1 MNNIYLAIDAND
13 SYIIST
19 DANVDKKYHIIL
31 SSQGKSKYAKMIKK
45 IAEAIDNDE
54 ITTIELYN
62 LVNRVYSG
70 KPEFVVPFVYNEL
83 YDDIENINERCSQG
97 YSIPR
102 YKTAYYNV
110 ADESM
115 KLNKN
120 DKALLES
127 LITKYG
133 KHSII
138 NVLRS
143 LN

>member
-1 MNNIYLAIDAND
+1 MKINNKNIFILMNNIYLAIDAND

-62 LVNRVYSG
+62 LVNRVYGG

-83 YDDIENINERCSQG
+83 YDDIESVNEGRL
-97 YSIPR
+97 
-102 YKTAYYNV
+102 
-110 ADESM
+110 M

-133 KHSII
+133 KHSIT
-138 NVLRS
+138 NALRS
-143 LN
+143 LH

>member
-1 MNNIYLAIDAND
+1 
-13 SYIIST
+13 
-19 DANVDKKYHIIL
+19 
-31 SSQGKSKYAKMIKK
+31 MIKK

-62 LVNRVYSG
+62 LVNRVYGG

-83 YDDIENINERCSQG
+83 YDDIESVNEGRL
-97 YSIPR
+97 
-102 YKTAYYNV
+102 
-110 ADESM
+110 M

-133 KHSII
+133 KHSIT
-138 NVLRS
+138 NALRS
-143 LN
+143 LH

>member
-1 MNNIYLAIDAND
+1 MNTELYLAIAVDD
-13 SYIIST
+13 TYIIST
-19 DANVDKKYHIIL
+19 DTNVDKKYHIIL
-31 SSQGKSKYAKMIKK
+31 SSQGKTKYAKMIKK

-62 LVNRVYSG
+62 LVNRVYGG

-83 YDDIENINERCSQG
+83 YDDIESVNEGRL
-97 YSIPR
+97 
-102 YKTAYYNV
+102 
-110 ADESM
+110 M

-133 KHSII
+133 KHSIT
-138 NVLRS
+138 NALRS

>member
-1 MNNIYLAIDAND
+1 MKINNKNIFILMNTELYLAIAADD
-13 SYIIST
+13 TYIIST
-19 DANVDKKYHIIL
+19 DTHMDKKYHIVL
-31 SSQGKSKYAKMIKK
+31 SSYGKSKYVKMIKK

-62 LVNRVYSG
+62 LVNRVYGG

-83 YDDIENINERCSQG
+83 YDDIESVNEGRL
-97 YSIPR
+97 
-102 YKTAYYNV
+102 
-110 ADESM
+110 M

-133 KHSII
+133 KHSIT
-138 NVLRS
+138 NALRS
-143 LN
+143 LH